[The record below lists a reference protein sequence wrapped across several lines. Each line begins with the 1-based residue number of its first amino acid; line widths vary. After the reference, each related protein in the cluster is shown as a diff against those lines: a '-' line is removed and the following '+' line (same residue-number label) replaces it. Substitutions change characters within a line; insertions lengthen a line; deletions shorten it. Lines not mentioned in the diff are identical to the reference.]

1 VTRTISGARTL
12 AVQVG
17 ATSSLTRSGTGLRV
31 ASLASELGVRAASEL
46 PPRVRPLPSWQLDA
60 FCVTQ
65 PANANQLETMTNM
78 NLNDEE

>member
-1 VTRTISGARTL
+1 M

-17 ATSSLTRSGTGLRV
+17 ATSSLTRSGTGIKLRV
-31 ASLASELGVRAASEL
+31 ASLASELGVRAEL

-65 PANANQLETMTNM
+65 PANAKQLETMTNL
-78 NLNDEE
+78 NLNDEEDGDSGL